1 MVGALISV
9 LVVVGIFL
17 LVFMLVRRIFGLA
30 LSLGVGL
37 FFVVVVIGTYVY
49 INDGTMPVVLD
60 NLLRSLGNVI
70 TAVLSV
76 LSDIFYVGA
85 EVTKN

>member
-17 LVFMLVRRIFGLA
+17 LIFMLVRRVLGLA

-37 FFVVVVIGTYVY
+37 VFVAVVLGIYVY
-49 INDGTMPVVLD
+49 ITGGTMPVVLD
-60 NLLRSLGNVI
+60 NLFRVIGNVI
-70 TAVLSV
+70 TAVIRT
-76 LSDIFYVGA
+76 LSDVFYVGA